1 MSDIDL
7 STANLTV
14 GTNITGESTDG
25 SGVLTFDL
33 AASGISSAFYE
44 GFDAERYS
52 IHYSDGSIEDLTADQ
67 FVLGSDGQT
76 VTINGL
82 TASQTNVVVS
92 TTLKKQAL
100 KSKVKNYIRSE
111 KLEVLKTAVG
121 INTSLSGMD
130 KATGYGLRVEDRE
143 ISLNKP
149 DVAKVLGVFE
159 STDQNSPTLD
169 KLTFPDGLNLDTTAI
184 LGEKL

>member
-1 MSDIDL
+1 MVKL
-7 STANLTV
+7 L
-14 GTNITGESTDG
+14 
-25 SGVLTFDL
+25 L
-33 AASGISSAFYE
+33 
-44 GFDAERYS
+44 
-52 IHYSDGSIEDLTADQ
+52 
-67 FVLGSDGQT
+67 
-76 VTINGL
+76 INGL

-169 KLTFPDGLNLDTTAI
+169 KLTFPAGLNLDTTAI
-184 LGEKL
+184 VGEKL